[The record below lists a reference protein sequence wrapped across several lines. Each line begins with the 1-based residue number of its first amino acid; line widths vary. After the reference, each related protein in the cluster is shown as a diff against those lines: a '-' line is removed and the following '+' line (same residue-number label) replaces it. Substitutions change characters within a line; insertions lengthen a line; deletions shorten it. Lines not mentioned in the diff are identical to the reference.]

1 MLSPVWSTGLEM
13 DDVCEPVAAYRRWY
27 IVMISSTDFRAS
39 ELGPNPGFV
48 LSCCV
53 TLGKLLSLSGLSF
66 FIFRLGVRALS
77 SESSVKTLNY
87 F

>member
-13 DDVCEPVAAYRRWY
+13 DDVCELVAAYRRWY

-53 TLGKLLSLSGLSF
+53 TLGKLLSLFVPFVAYG
-66 FIFRLGVRALS
+66 
-77 SESSVKTLNY
+77 
-87 F
+87 